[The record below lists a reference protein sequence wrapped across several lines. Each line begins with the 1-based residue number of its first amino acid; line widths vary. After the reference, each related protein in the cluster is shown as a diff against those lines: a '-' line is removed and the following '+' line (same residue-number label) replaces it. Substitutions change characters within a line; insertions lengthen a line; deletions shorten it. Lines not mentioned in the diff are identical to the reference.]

1 MQEYVP
7 NPLYVLAA
15 EGTGDLRGSLPANRS
30 LRGPTVCRRPWPRG
44 GGNMSSSEGVPTFL
58 VGALRSGTTLL
69 RLMLDHHPAIC
80 WFGEFDYAVE
90 FADRA
95 GTPVSVSQY
104 VACLETHRT
113 FRSSAFTIDPTLD
126 VKALLRSFVEQAR
139 QRSRKPIVGAT
150 VHRHYR
156 RLLEIWPDA
165 RFIHIVRDPR
175 DVADSWVRMGWA
187 ASPWSGASGWLTAE
201 DEWDRVAVRLTPERR
216 LEVRYE
222 DLIAACT
229 ETLSRVCEIVGTTFH
244 PAMLEYARDS
254 TYDLPNPSLL
264 GQWRSRLSERQIRL
278 VETRVGRRLADRGY
292 SPSGLPPLSP
302 SRTARMLDPM
312 RLMVLRNGRGWKRYG
327 PRLLLTEKIS
337 RWMHLRERWRCARLA
352 MNEIDR
358 SFVK

>member
-1 MQEYVP
+1 M
-7 NPLYVLAA
+7 NLSASA
-15 EGTGDLRGSLPANRS
+15 PA
-30 LRGPTVCRRPWPRG
+30 
-44 GGNMSSSEGVPTFL
+44 FL

-104 VACLETHRT
+104 VARLETHRI

-175 DVADSWVRMGWA
+175 DVAHSWVRMGWA

-201 DEWDRVAVRLTPERR
+201 DEWDRLAARLTPERR
-216 LEVRYE
+216 LEIRYE
-222 DLIAACT
+222 DLIASST
-229 ETLSRVCEIVGTTFH
+229 QSLLRICEFLGTAFH
-244 PAMLEYARDS
+244 SAMLDYAQDS
-254 TYDLPNPSLL
+254 TYDVPDPSLL
-264 GQWRSRLSERQIRL
+264 GQWRARLSERQIRL

-292 SPSGLPPLSP
+292 SPSELPPLSP

-312 RLMVLRNGRGWKRYG
+312 RLMVLRNGRGWRRYG

-337 RWMHLRERWRCARLA
+337 RWMHLRERWRAARLA
-352 MNEIDR
+352 MNEMDR
-358 SFVK
+358 ACLK